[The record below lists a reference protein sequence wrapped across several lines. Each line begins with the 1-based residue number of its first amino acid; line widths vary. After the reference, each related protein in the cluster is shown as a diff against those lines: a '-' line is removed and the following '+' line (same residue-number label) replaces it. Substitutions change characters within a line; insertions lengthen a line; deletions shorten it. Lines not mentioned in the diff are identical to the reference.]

1 MTETT
6 TLQLSQAPT
15 VPVAMLIRRPVAEVF
30 QAFADP
36 VVTTRFWFTRSSGP
50 LTSGAEVT
58 WDWEM
63 YGVSA
68 TARVDEFLE
77 NRLIRFRWTNDGTT
91 EVELRFTPHG
101 EDATFVE
108 VTESGLSGTG
118 DELAAHA
125 VGSAEGFTIAL
136 CSAKALLE
144 HGIALNGVGDRFPNG
159 LGG

>member
-1 MTETT
+1 MTEA
-6 TLQLSQAPT
+6 TLQLTQAPT
-15 VPVAMLIRRPVAEVF
+15 VQVAMLIRRPAAEVF

-36 VVTTRFWFTRSSGP
+36 AVTTRFWFTRSSGP
-50 LTSGAEVT
+50 LTQGAEVT

-68 TARVDEFLE
+68 KARVDE
-77 NRLIRFRWTNDGTT
+77 LIKNKLIKFHWTNDGMTA
-91 EVELRFTPHG
+91 VEFRFTPHG
-101 EDATFVE
+101 DDATFVE

-118 DELAAHA
+118 DELAAYA

-144 HGIALNGVGDRFPNG
+144 HGIALNGVADRFPNG

>member
-1 MTETT
+1 MSET
-6 TLQLSQAPT
+6 TLQLSQPPT
-15 VPVAMLIRRPVAEVF
+15 VKVAMLIRRPAAEVF

-36 VVTTRFWFTRSSGP
+36 AVTTRFWFTKSSGP
-50 LTSGAEVT
+50 LAAGAEVT

-68 TARVDEFLE
+68 TARVDELIKD
-77 NRLIRFRWTNDGTT
+77 RLIKFHWTNDGTT
-91 EVELRFTPHG
+91 AVELRFTPHG
-101 EDATFVE
+101 DDATFVE
-108 VTESGLSGTG
+108 VTESGLTGTG

-144 HGIALNGVGDRFPNG
+144 HGIALNGVADRFPNG